1 MPSKMIQTAITVC
14 ISSTRQNKN
23 LTASNLTYTCT
34 MNFLQLVIARKLI
47 STLTQIKASIHN
59 TVDIDTVN
67 LFTLQHLLLQQ
78 IYSFLR
84 GSVDLGQG
92 LESF

>member
-23 LTASNLTYTCT
+23 LQQVTRHTCT
-34 MNFLQLVIARKLI
+34 INFLQLVIARKLI

-59 TVDIDTVN
+59 TADIDGESFYIATSTSTTN
-67 LFTLQHLLLQQ
+67 LLL
-78 IYSFLR
+78 FKR
-84 GSVDLGQG
+84 VC
-92 LESF
+92 

>member
-14 ISSTRQNKN
+14 ISSTKAKQK

-47 STLTQIKASIHN
+47 STLTQINLKASIHN
-59 TVDIDTVN
+59 TADIDSESFYIAASTSTTN
-67 LFTLQHLLLQQ
+67 LLL
-78 IYSFLR
+78 FKR
-84 GSVDLGQG
+84 VCRLGPG
-92 LESF
+92 T

>member
-14 ISSTRQNKN
+14 ISSTKAKQK
-23 LTASNLTYTCT
+23 LTASNPTYTCT

-59 TVDIDTVN
+59 TADIDSESFYIATSTSTTN
-67 LFTLQHLLLQQ
+67 LLL
-78 IYSFLR
+78 FKR
-84 GSVDLGQG
+84 VCRLGTG
-92 LESF
+92 T